1 MERPLSKVT
10 LTKVGEL
17 VVWSPSPGHGRMAYR
32 LVPYS
37 ISRARVSRRA
47 LLATVASPPRLSFL
61 VVLSLQLS
69 LPHPVCRFSFLT
81 VVILVSFGGETVW

>member
-17 VVWSPSPGHGRMAYR
+17 VVWSPSKGHAGRMAYR

-37 ISRARVSRRA
+37 ISRAR
-47 LLATVASPPRLSFL
+47 